1 MDATALA
8 HRRFDLGTAGELTTD
23 VLIHQYPGKRALF
36 RARLDGRDVVAKFY
50 LLPLRTAW
58 EWWRGARGARALQ
71 AVDVP
76 SPPVR
81 FAGFERTSRCWLT
94 VVDWIE
100 ADIPWPPARNPLPH
114 ATHELLLRTLAAH
127 HEAGVVQSDLNW
139 ANFIPR
145 DGVLHSIDGDRVRRT
160 RAPLPWRRA
169 RGNLLRLYGS
179 KTHFDEDEIHWGWTR
194 YCALRG
200 ITISDDDA
208 WAFVAAVQFRRR
220 HVAER
225 VAYRKLKGWKHFV
238 RERRNGRLV
247 VADGQR
253 LDKGAR
259 ARAAELTS
267 GPEAAATTGAHAM
280 ETGTI
285 GNEPARVQAHSAS
298 ATPGLAQWRRR
309 PTPTRA
315 WIRAATAA
323 RLRLPVERPVAVVET
338 RATLLARQGHLISVQ
353 RAQISLQEALESGN
367 ADVEQVLELLRS
379 LVKRLETA
387 RINHHALT
395 LDRLGWD
402 GSTVVL
408 LDAGGLQLLPRW
420 RYLLGQTTRVDT
432 SALSRELAALTGREE
447 QGITEQL
454 GGRRQPRP

>member
-1 MDATALA
+1 MDARTLS
-8 HRRFDLGTAGELTTD
+8 HRTFDLGAAGELTTQA
-23 VLIHQYPGKRALF
+23 LIHEYPGKRALF

-71 AVDVP
+71 AVGVP
-76 SPPVR
+76 SPAVR

-100 ADIPWPPARNPLPH
+100 ADIPWPPPRNPLPH

-194 YCALRG
+194 YCTLRG
-200 ITISDDDA
+200 LTISDDDA
-208 WAFVAAVQFRRR
+208 WAFVTAVQFRRR
-220 HVAER
+220 QVAES
-225 VAYRKLKGWKHFV
+225 VAYRKLQGWKHFV
-238 RERRNGRLV
+238 RERRNGHLV

-253 LDKGAR
+253 LGDAAR
-259 ARAAELTS
+259 ARAAELPVTA
-267 GPEAAATTGAHAM
+267 GGKGEA
-280 ETGTI
+280 E
-285 GNEPARVQAHSAS
+285 ARRVEADTMGDRPVVIQGHSAS
-298 ATPGLAQWRRR
+298 ATPGPAAWRSP

-323 RLRLPVERPVAVVET
+323 RLRLPVERPVGLVEM
-338 RATLLARQGHLISVQ
+338 RAWLLGRRGHLISAQ
-353 RAQISLQEALESGN
+353 RAHASLRQALESGE
-367 ADVEQVLELLRS
+367 ADVEQTLDLLQS
-379 LVKRLETA
+379 LVRRLETA
-387 RINHHALT
+387 RMNHHSLT

-402 GSTVVL
+402 GSAVVL

-420 RYLLGQTTRVDT
+420 RYWLGQTTRVDI
-432 SALSRELAALTGREE
+432 SALATELAALTGLPER
-447 QGITEQL
+447 GVATRL
-454 GGRRQPRP
+454 RPPRSRP

>member
-1 MDATALA
+1 MDARTLA
-8 HRRFDLGTAGELTTD
+8 HRTFDLGVAGELTTQA
-23 VLIHQYPGKRALF
+23 LIHQYPGKRALF

-71 AVDVP
+71 AVGVP
-76 SPPVR
+76 SPAVR
-81 FAGFERTSRCWLT
+81 FAGFERGCRCWLT

-208 WAFVAAVQFRRR
+208 WTFVAAVQFRRR
-220 HVAER
+220 QVAES
-225 VAYRKLKGWKHFV
+225 VAYRKLQGWKHFV
-238 RERRNGRLV
+238 RERRNGHLV

-253 LDKGAR
+253 LSDADR
-259 ARAAELTS
+259 ARAAELPVPPGGKGET
-267 GPEAAATTGAHAM
+267 EARRVEPDAM
-280 ETGTI
+280 GD
-285 GNEPARVQAHSAS
+285 EPVLIQPHSAS
-298 ATPGLAQWRRR
+298 AAPSPAAWRRA

-323 RLRLPVERPVAVVET
+323 RLRLPVERPVGMVET
-338 RATLLARQGHLISVQ
+338 RVSLLERQGHLISVQ
-353 RAQISLQEALESGN
+353 RAQVSLREAIESGN
-367 ADVEQVLELLRS
+367 ANVEQVLTLLRS
-379 LVKRLETA
+379 LIKRLETA

-402 GSTVVL
+402 GSAVIL

-420 RYLLGQTTRVDT
+420 RYLLGHTTRVDT
-432 SALSRELAALTGREE
+432 AALVRELAAVTGREE
-447 QGITEQL
+447 RVVAEQL
-454 GGRRQPRP
+454 SGQRPPRT